1 MPPFGRHPTLFESV
15 VVVHRKTYS
24 VTATVPLVADSVV
37 RQVPPE
43 LTPSRW
49 SVAAFARV
57 ELQAQTALGRAADC

>member
-1 MPPFGRHPTLFESV
+1 
-15 VVVHRKTYS
+15 